1 MVQGPCLSLLMH
13 STDTTNPFS
22 EVFALVIDWTDFS
35 NRVLMKGMKGIIA
48 PTSNGVAYIYL
59 LNKGPSVSL
68 GVMTA
73 GPK

>member
-1 MVQGPCLSLLMH
+1 
-13 STDTTNPFS
+13 
-22 EVFALVIDWTDFS
+22 
-35 NRVLMKGMKGIIA
+35 MKGIVA
-48 PTSNGVAYIYL
+48 LALNGVAYVYL